1 MRFTAIILI
10 LALAVAAVSLGTSPA
25 PAHASTRQVAMFE
38 EDVNLLLGGPA
49 DTVRTLQTLRRL
61 GAGVIRLAV
70 HWNAIEP
77 NPFSK
82 TRPRAFAAS
91 DPAAYP
97 AQNWSPYDLIVS
109 DAQAL
114 GMQIDFSL
122 TGLPPMWASGRG
134 APRHGRYPEW
144 KPSAADYGAF
154 VRAIA
159 TRYSGQYTPPGS
171 ASPLPRV
178 RFWELWNEPNFGQN
192 LAPQA
197 IRGSTVFLA
206 AWLYRNLVDAGW
218 SALQGTGHAGDTILL
233 GSLDARGQNGSP
245 SRVRPEGLPGNF
257 GATKP
262 LQFIRTLYCVDS
274 SYREFRGAAAA
285 AVGCPSTAAGSR
297 QFRSAHPA
305 LFTAGGYA
313 VHPYPVNLP
322 PTQASSTDPDFVEFS
337 ELPRFGAALDRLQR
351 TYGSTTRFPIW
362 VNEYS
367 YITNP
372 PNNSGNHFVSPAT
385 AAYYINWAEYLSWRN
400 PRIAS
405 TMQYLLD
412 DPNPRH
418 APEYGG
424 FASGLQFYN
433 GRPKQTLAAYRL
445 PLYLPQTAA
454 RRGGRLEVW
463 GCVRPAHYASID
475 TGGQAQRVQI
485 QFQRGPRGPWSAL
498 TTVPI
503 ADPHGYF
510 DLRVAFPSS
519 GSVRLAWSY
528 PTGSTVFS
536 RIVKV
541 TVR

>member
-1 MRFTAIILI
+1 
-10 LALAVAAVSLGTSPA
+10 
-25 PAHASTRQVAMFE
+25 
-38 EDVNLLLGGPA
+38 
-49 DTVRTLQTLRRL
+49 
-61 GAGVIRLAV
+61 
-70 HWNAIEP
+70 
-77 NPFSK
+77 
-82 TRPRAFAAS
+82 
-91 DPAAYP
+91 
-97 AQNWSPYDLIVS
+97 IVS

-114 GMQIDFSL
+114 GMQVDFSL

-197 IRGSTVFLA
+197 IRGSTVSVA
-206 AWLYRNLVDAGW
+206 PWLYRNLVDAGW
-218 SALQGTGHAGDTILL
+218 SALQATGHAGDTILL